1 MWREALPELGLK
13 GQVQSLRE
21 AWQKQQCGQRTERR
35 GRCSYRGQRGGVGLP
50 GWAAARN
57 RATKHPIYQNAE
69 AVLYKGQGA
78 IENVYRGVGH
88 LED

>member
-35 GRCSYRGQRGGVGLP
+35 GRCSYRGHEGGRPGVPHAWLP
-50 GWAAARN
+50 LSLGIPQKTRDPS
-57 RATKHPIYQNAE
+57 HS
-69 AVLYKGQGA
+69 
-78 IENVYRGVGH
+78 
-88 LED
+88 